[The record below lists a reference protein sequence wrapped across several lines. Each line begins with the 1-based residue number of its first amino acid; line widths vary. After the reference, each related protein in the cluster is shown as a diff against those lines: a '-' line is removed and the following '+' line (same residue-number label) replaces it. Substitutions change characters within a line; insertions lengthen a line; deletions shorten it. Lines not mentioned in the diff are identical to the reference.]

1 MTARIIKYSASEVDN
16 FIKLW
21 YNNYDTKKGDDVM
34 FFIYLFFGIGVLTTL
49 VLMLPSLVQVYVYIY
64 TLFAT
69 LKEDRSNA
77 IKERQQVLKNKHDK
91 KMAKLTKKAEE
102 VVEEVVEEK
111 DEVVNEPEVEE
122 VKEEEKVEVAP
133 YNIDY
138 PQGF

>member
-1 MTARIIKYSASEVDN
+1 
-16 FIKLW
+16 
-21 YNNYDTKKGDDVM
+21 M

-69 LKEDRSNA
+69 LKEDMSNA
-77 IKERQQVLKNKHDK
+77 IEERKQVLKNKHDK

-102 VVEEVVEEK
+102 KVEEVVEEK